1 MARKLI
7 SIVIPAYNEETVI
20 EKLGQELRSMMER
33 NNAYD
38 FEVIVVENGSADRT
52 WEKLTALHA
61 RDSRFKVVQLSR
73 NFTADGGVA
82 AGLRFCRGDAAVLM
96 DADLQDPPEVVDE
109 FIRRW
114 EQGNDVVYGIIKSRQ
129 GVSFLRKL
137 LNKLFYAMLDRAT
150 RGAIPKNVTAFRL
163 MDRLV
168 YQQLNAMPESNRFT
182 RGLCSWTGFKQVGIE
197 FDRSERFAGYSKAP
211 FWDILKEALDALFSF
226 SHIPLRM
233 ITVLGIFLSFFNFAF
248 LAFQILVAIIY
259 VEEIPG
265 YRTIVFTIL
274 MMFGFLFICLGIV
287 GEYIGRIFD
296 EVKRRPVF
304 IVKNQLGL
312 DPEDS
317 PAHGAMILD

>member
-7 SIVIPAYNEETVI
+7 SIVIPAYNEEAVI
-20 EKLGQELRSMMER
+20 EKLGQELQALMAR
-33 NNAYD
+33 NSAYD
-38 FEVIVVENGSADRT
+38 FEVVIVENGSADRT
-52 WEKLTALHA
+52 WEKLTELHA

-73 NFTADGGVA
+73 NFMADGGVA
-82 AGLRFCRGDAAVLM
+82 AGLRYCRGDAAVLM
-96 DADLQDPPEVVDE
+96 DADLQDPPEVVDQ
-109 FIRRW
+109 FIRLW
-114 EQGNDVVYGIIKSRQ
+114 EQGNDVVYGIIKSRE

-137 LNKLFYAMLDRAT
+137 LNKVFYSLLDRAT
-150 RGAIPKNVTAFRL
+150 RGAIPKNVTAFRI
-163 MDRLV
+163 MDRKV

-182 RGLCSWTGFKQVGIE
+182 RGLCSWTGFKQIGIE
-197 FDRSERFAGYSKAP
+197 FDRSDRFAGESKAP

-226 SHIPLRM
+226 SHIPLRL
-233 ITVLGIFLSFFNFAF
+233 ITILGIFLSFFNFAF

-274 MMFGFLFICLGIV
+274 MMFGFLFICLGIL

-304 IVKNQLGL
+304 IVKNQLGFEPDDNPAQNAAVL
-312 DPEDS
+312 D
-317 PAHGAMILD
+317 